1 MRDQSRHLSRVL
13 LQPLGVSIRRA
24 GEDIRTGDHER
35 DVKAARHGVEGIK
48 DWGMTFTGSRE
59 SDDDSLCF
67 VIDLS
72 QGPGH
77 CRPLV

>member
-1 MRDQSRHLSRVL
+1 ML

-35 DVKAARHGVEGIK
+35 DVKAGRNGVEGIK